1 MSAFNKLLGL
11 GGSSDFSMVF
21 GKILLWTLVWAFFA
35 TFTNYIF
42 GILLAL
48 IINKKGIR
56 LKKMWRTIFV
66 VTIAIPQF
74 IMLLIISVLLGQGG
88 AVNTWFESMGW
99 KSFPFLGSLTSETSV
114 AVSTADYIIPKITVI
129 VINMLRGIRGSS
141 DNSDYAR
148 RQPMLWGGGEAS
160 CNPPEGKSIAN
171 QVTVG
176 AKDAL
181 NDGWSLLNHEKKVL
195 SIRNKYNDFFRFG
208 VYSALDLGNPWV
220 GGFQI
225 TYNGSTKVLIHN
237 SGSEVATLAYPSSG
251 TLLEDINTS
260 KTASSYQKGTLTLQ
274 PFSSVLI
281 G

>member
-1 MSAFNKLLGL
+1 MIASCYLLTPG
-11 GGSSDFSMVF
+11 
-21 GKILLWTLVWAFFA
+21 T
-35 TFTNYIF
+35 
-42 GILLAL
+42 
-48 IINKKGIR
+48 
-56 LKKMWRTIFV
+56 
-66 VTIAIPQF
+66 
-74 IMLLIISVLLGQGG
+74 
-88 AVNTWFESMGW
+88 
-99 KSFPFLGSLTSETSV
+99 PFMYYGEE
-114 AVSTADYIIPKITVI
+114 I
-129 VINMLRGIRGSS
+129 MLRGIRGSS